1 MTTHPLQA
9 IEGVPESALAD
20 DDAAGL
26 PASSAPAPWTTRL
39 QAVVWWHRAAQEAA
53 AHLPGPLR
61 SRRTLPVTVG
71 ALIRYIETPVGP
83 YHEVLGAPALLAEWP
98 LPAAS
103 VAFIAVDSAASV
115 HGGRANWQLP
125 KTLARFE
132 WPESTARGF
141 ELDAEGPRWS
151 VHATVRPRGRRFPVA
166 APLRNRQVAPDGREV
181 TFTSRARGQARA
193 AAVELESRGSTLP
206 AWLRSG
212 RHAALVIDEARVEIA
227 AARSSYRVPR

>member
-20 DDAAGL
+20 ADAAGL

-39 QAVVWWHRAAQEAA
+39 QAVVWWHRAAPHAA
-53 AHLPGPLR
+53 EHLPAPLR
-61 SRRTLPVTVG
+61 GRRTLPVTIG
-71 ALIRYIETPVGP
+71 ALISYLDTPVGP
-83 YHEVLGAPALLAEWP
+83 DHEVLGVPALLAELP
-98 LPAAS
+98 LPAAV

-132 WPESTARGF
+132 WPDSVARGF

-166 APLRNRQVAPDGREV
+166 GPLRNRQVGPDGREV
-181 TFTSRARGQARA
+181 TFGSRASGRARA
-193 AAVELESRGSTLP
+193 AAVELESRGATLP
-206 AWLRSG
+206 AWLCSG
-212 RHAALVIDEARVEIA
+212 RHAALVIDEARVEVGP
-227 AARSSYRVPR
+227 ARSS

>member
-1 MTTHPLQA
+1 MSTHPLQA

-20 DDAAGL
+20 ADAAGL

-39 QAVVWWHRAAQEAA
+39 QAVLWWHRAAPDASGY
-53 AHLPGPLR
+53 LPGPLQG
-61 SRRTLPVTVG
+61 RRALPLTIG
-71 ALIRYIETPVGP
+71 ALIRYLDTPVGP
-83 YHEVLGAPALLAEWP
+83 YHEVLGAPALLAELP
-98 LPAAS
+98 LPAAVVS
-103 VAFIAVDSAASV
+103 FIAVDSVPSV

-132 WPESTARGF
+132 WPDSTAHGF
-141 ELDAEGPRWS
+141 ELDAEGAGWS
-151 VHATVRPRGRRFPVA
+151 VHATVRPRGRRFPLA

-181 TFTSRARGQARA
+181 TFGSRWKGRARA
-193 AAVELESRGSTLP
+193 AAIELETRGSTLP

-227 AARSSYRVPR
+227 SARSS